1 LILEYIIN
9 KFIISQPES
18 LEFLATLNNKTLSIT
33 CSNWPDLTV
42 YCVFS
47 DTRINLT
54 HTKPEHLDVIITA
67 PLLGLIKLAIN
78 QQTTDLRAENI
89 AIHGDILTAE
99 LIQKLLFNLNIDWE
113 EELSKY
119 TGDVIAHQAILLIKH
134 LKAYN
139 KDTSSSL
146 LAMLTEY
153 LQEEAKL
160 LPTHFETDEFMQAV
174 DQLRMQVDR
183 LEARV
188 NIYEG
193 T

>member
-1 LILEYIIN
+1 MILEYIIN

-18 LEFLATLNNKTLSIT
+18 LEFLAPLDNKILSMT

-54 HTKPEHLDVIITA
+54 HTKPEHLDLIITA

-78 QQTTDLRAENI
+78 QKTADLRAENI
-89 AIHGDILTAE
+89 TIHGDILTAE

-119 TGDVIAHQAILLIKH
+119 TGDVIAHQAILLIKR